1 MLGASNRTPL
11 CDCGRCCRRSV
22 MSPVTRPFCR
32 WSPLPRRH
40 YIAPEKQFTGLFS
53 LRQITAVRLYLVFA
67 DSGRVQRCQRKEK
80 YHPVG
85 WIAVRKTV
93 AYRCVSVGRTCDTL
107 SEEKTPIRK
116 KLVARVS
123 RRERVYKRTG
133 ESQRDFLRKGGV
145 AE

>member
-1 MLGASNRTPL
+1 M
-11 CDCGRCCRRSV
+11 
-22 MSPVTRPFCR
+22 
-32 WSPLPRRH
+32 
-40 YIAPEKQFTGLFS
+40 
-53 LRQITAVRLYLVFA
+53 
-67 DSGRVQRCQRKEK
+67 
-80 YHPVG
+80 
-85 WIAVRKTV
+85 RKTV
-93 AYRCVSVGRTCDTL
+93 VYRCMAVGRTCDTL